1 MAPRKGLV
9 PLAIGGLL
17 AAGLTTAIVLSDRSD
32 SARSRGSSEAEA
44 DAPRIKPNRKIPPRT
59 VTVPDRPP
67 APVDVEAT
75 KSRVAEIMQRIK
87 VGADATGRESLGVE
101 LAQCLRR
108 LGPHVEPAT
117 KDELLELLTTIE
129 PQWRGLVGTALGAL
143 HGDEE
148 TARKLLAIYKEE
160 RAPDVHATA
169 AIFDALSLMRTPG
182 IAPDLLAMLDERGP
196 HQTLVV
202 QAIGAIGEPKS
213 VTALIGRLDDS
224 TEPKNAIVAVLG
236 ASKDPAVLQ
245 AMVDAAS
252 KGEPAIPLVQ
262 AMGQTRNVCFAPLLR
277 TMADRDPEASSAIL
291 RALGCCADREG
302 ALYLLALAESDKPS
316 SQVAARALHDV
327 RAPDTVAILAE
338 QWDKTGPRGRA
349 AILEASSRLAHPS
362 ARIMAISREAL
373 EDPDERVRLVSARIL
388 GRRGERDNI
397 APLVDFLG
405 RDTNSRELH
414 AGLEALLRIELPE
427 AAEKV
432 LASLALL
439 PETERNTY
447 RIRAQRILA
456 KG

>member
-1 MAPRKGLV
+1 
-9 PLAIGGLL
+9 
-17 AAGLTTAIVLSDRSD
+17 
-32 SARSRGSSEAEA
+32 
-44 DAPRIKPNRKIPPRT
+44 
-59 VTVPDRPP
+59 
-67 APVDVEAT
+67 
-75 KSRVAEIMQRIK
+75 
-87 VGADATGRESLGVE
+87 
-101 LAQCLRR
+101 
-108 LGPHVEPAT
+108 
-117 KDELLELLTTIE
+117 
-129 PQWRGLVGTALGAL
+129 
-143 HGDEE
+143 
-148 TARKLLAIYKEE
+148 
-160 RAPDVHATA
+160 
-169 AIFDALSLMRTPG
+169 
-182 IAPDLLAMLDERGP
+182 
-196 HQTLVV
+196 
-202 QAIGAIGEPKS
+202 GEPKS
-213 VTALIGRLDDS
+213 VEALIGRLDDPS
-224 TEPKNAIVAVLG
+224 APTQAIVAVLG
-236 ASKDPAVLQ
+236 ASKDPAVLA
-245 AMVDAAS
+245 AMTDAAS